1 MFIKFLDHDLRY
13 GIGRAKKRLIVTFIM
28 FFFLSIYH
36 FWTLRIFELTDPQ
49 YLESPVTTADY
60 FLALI
65 GGCGKVNLISGA
77 ENDFVMPTMWFVF
90 VLWMQFT
97 SLYYPFAELNGIGK
111 QLMVLSGS
119 RGNWWLSKMCLDNH
133 QYHYKLFDRF
143 CSQHDCRI
151 MLWCKAEYAGKLV
164 CFERALHESR
174 RPNEQHHL
182 EYLVGI
188 FNDRLHHDRTR
199 IGAVDLISYFE
210 TGAKLLR
217 TCRLFIR
224 RRLYSKPGVFG
235 NYAMGARNA
244 LLVST
249 GLTMPFGIL
258 LGIWLAVLSIGIGYF
273 VFQYRDILGSDLS

>member
-97 SLYYPFAELNGIGK
+97 SLYYPFAELNGI
-111 QLMVLSGS
+111 
-119 RGNWWLSKMCLDNH
+119 NN
-133 QYHYKLFDRF
+133 
-143 CSQHDCRI
+143 
-151 MLWCKAEYAGKLV
+151 
-164 CFERALHESR
+164 SR
-174 RPNEQHHL
+174 R
-182 EYLVGI
+182 
-188 FNDRLHHDRTR
+188 RTR
-199 IGAVDLISYFE
+199 RPCGRLRPASFLFACSYAF
-210 TGAKLLR
+210 R
-217 TCRLFIR
+217 T
-224 RRLYSKPGVFG
+224 
-235 NYAMGARNA
+235 
-244 LLVST
+244 
-249 GLTMPFGIL
+249 
-258 LGIWLAVLSIGIGYF
+258 
-273 VFQYRDILGSDLS
+273 QY

>member
-119 RGNWWLSKMCLDNH
+119 RGNWWLSKC
-133 QYHYKLFDRF
+133 
-143 CSQHDCRI
+143 
-151 MLWCKAEYAGKLV
+151 V
-164 CFERALHESR
+164 
-174 RPNEQHHL
+174 
-182 EYLVGI
+182 
-188 FNDRLHHDRTR
+188 
-199 IGAVDLISYFE
+199 
-210 TGAKLLR
+210 
-217 TCRLFIR
+217 
-224 RRLYSKPGVFG
+224 
-235 NYAMGARNA
+235 
-244 LLVST
+244 
-249 GLTMPFGIL
+249 
-258 LGIWLAVLSIGIGYF
+258 
-273 VFQYRDILGSDLS
+273 

>member
-119 RGNWWLSKMCLDNH
+119 
-133 QYHYKLFDRF
+133 
-143 CSQHDCRI
+143 
-151 MLWCKAEYAGKLV
+151 
-164 CFERALHESR
+164 
-174 RPNEQHHL
+174 
-182 EYLVGI
+182 
-188 FNDRLHHDRTR
+188 
-199 IGAVDLISYFE
+199 
-210 TGAKLLR
+210 
-217 TCRLFIR
+217 
-224 RRLYSKPGVFG
+224 
-235 NYAMGARNA
+235 
-244 LLVST
+244 
-249 GLTMPFGIL
+249 
-258 LGIWLAVLSIGIGYF
+258 
-273 VFQYRDILGSDLS
+273 

>member
-13 GIGRAKKRLIVTFIM
+13 GVGRAKKRLIVTFIM

-77 ENDFVMPTMWFVF
+77 ETDADYVVRIRFVDAVYF
-90 VLWMQFT
+90 
-97 SLYYPFAELNGIGK
+97 S
-111 QLMVLSGS
+111 VLSVCRIKRHRQTANGAL
-119 RGNWWLSKMCLDNH
+119 RQQRKLVAFKMCLDNH

-224 RRLYSKPGVFG
+224 RRLYSKPGVF
-235 NYAMGARNA
+235 
-244 LLVST
+244 
-249 GLTMPFGIL
+249 
-258 LGIWLAVLSIGIGYF
+258 W
-273 VFQYRDILGSDLS
+273 